1 MLIKLIK
8 VGKVTW
14 AIWPYRK
21 LLFLT
26 MMKSI
31 NPRISLPWRGSR
43 ARGMGSNLGVATNL
57 PVYMYEYIGI
67 TQNRT
72 SGINFSTI
80 VIHVQLEKIKT
91 KLVIWA

>member
-1 MLIKLIK
+1 
-8 VGKVTW
+8 
-14 AIWPYRK
+14 
-21 LLFLT
+21 
-26 MMKSI
+26 
-31 NPRISLPWRGSR
+31 
-43 ARGMGSNLGVATNL
+43 MGSNLGVATNL

-91 KLVIWA
+91 KLVI